1 MTMPQTAGKKGNS
14 RLSLYQIDL
23 SLNRDMLRLTFSFEL
38 LVVATGVR
46 HVRSYQESEVTN
58 TLFDKTASS
67 QLPDSKNLVTGLFQ
81 SFVNFLF
88 MQATYE
94 TGSSKD
100 FRASDH
106 LKG

>member
-1 MTMPQTAGKKGNS
+1 
-14 RLSLYQIDL
+14 
-23 SLNRDMLRLTFSFEL
+23 MLRLTFSFEL

-67 QLPDSKNLVTGLFQ
+67 QLPDSRKSVTGLFQ

-94 TGSSKD
+94 TGSIKD

>member
-1 MTMPQTAGKKGNS
+1 
-14 RLSLYQIDL
+14 
-23 SLNRDMLRLTFSFEL
+23 MLRLTFSFEL

-67 QLPDSKNLVTGLFQ
+67 QLPNSKNLVTVLFQ

-88 MQATYE
+88 MCKRPTRQALARIFALQIIYQ
-94 TGSSKD
+94 
-100 FRASDH
+100 R
-106 LKG
+106 LK